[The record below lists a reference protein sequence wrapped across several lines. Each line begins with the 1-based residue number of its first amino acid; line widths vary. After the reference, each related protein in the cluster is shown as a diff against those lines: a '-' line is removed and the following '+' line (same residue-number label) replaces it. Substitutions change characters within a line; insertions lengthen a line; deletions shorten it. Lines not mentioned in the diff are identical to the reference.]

1 MQAIIM
7 AAGRGSR
14 LGNLTDDRPKSF
26 LEVNGESLIDHNI
39 KMLHAFGIKDIKIV
53 TGYKNE
59 MFEEHFKGNA
69 NIELIYNPF
78 YEMMNVLGS
87 FFMGMGA
94 LKDDEETVFLHADT
108 VCDYGIFKDMLE
120 KEGDMVLPVDF
131 RPCDEEAMKV
141 LTKDGEVIE
150 ISKEI
155 DCSKGE
161 GEFIGICKIKDSAVV
176 RVKEAAK
183 KLMKE
188 KQFKE
193 YFEGAIQELINRKQ
207 YRIITVATNGRFW
220 GEVDTEE
227 DLERVKQQAD
237 AL

>member
-39 KMLHAFGIKDIKIV
+39 KMLQEFGIRDINIV

-59 MFEEHFKGNA
+59 MFEEHFKGREH
-69 NIELIYNPF
+69 ISLIYNPF

-87 FFMGMGA
+87 FFMGMHA
-94 LKDDEETVFLHADT
+94 LMDNEEAVFLHADT

-120 KEGDMVLPVDF
+120 KEGDVILPVDF

-141 LTKDGEVIE
+141 LTKGGEVIE
-150 ISKEI
+150 ISKGI

-161 GEFIGICKIKDSAVV
+161 GEFIGICKIKSSAVSSIKV
-176 RVKEAAK
+176 ATK
-183 KLMKE
+183 KLMQE
-188 KQFKE
+188 KKFDE
-193 YFEGAIQELINRKQ
+193 YFERAIQELINEKRYK
-207 YRIITVATNGRFW
+207 IVTIATNERFW
-220 GEVDTEE
+220 GEVDTAE
-227 DLERVKQQAD
+227 DLEYVKKHVQ
-237 AL
+237 L

>member
-14 LGNLTDDRPKSF
+14 LGGLTDDRPKSF
-26 LEVNGESLIDHNI
+26 LEVNGERLIDHNI
-39 KMLHAFGIKDIKIV
+39 KMLHEFGIQDIKIV

-59 MFEEHFKGNA
+59 VFEEHFKNDQD
-69 NIELIYNPF
+69 IELIYNPF

-87 FFMGMGA
+87 FFMAMGK
-94 LKDDEETVFLHADT
+94 LKDHEDTVFLHADT

-120 KEGDMVLPVDF
+120 LEGDMVLPVDF
-131 RPCDEEAMKV
+131 RLCDEEAMKV
-141 LTKDGEVIE
+141 LTRNGEVIE

-155 DCSKGE
+155 DCSEGE
-161 GEFIGICKIKDSAVV
+161 GEFIGICKIKSNTLPSIKA
-176 RVKEAAK
+176 AAK

-188 KQFKE
+188 KRFME
-193 YFEGAIQELINRKQ
+193 YFEGAIQELINENK
-207 YRIITVATNGRFW
+207 YRLATSETNGRFW

-227 DLERVKQQAD
+227 DLAYVRD
-237 AL
+237 HALV